1 MNGGPRIVI
10 KDFFTKNSDIVK
22 YIRAVVAIIIVA
34 IFTPINYLPI
44 SVTHDEFERFYDGVL
59 NFHSAI
65 CIGIFISFFMNY
77 MNIYRRA
84 ILQITIMLVSNFA
97 LIILFILFV
106 EIDRWML
113 IALLLTVISVFE
125 LFRFLVN
132 ASKADMINNIKANQP
147 QR

>member
-1 MNGGPRIVI
+1 MQDLLGLTKQPKKLLNGGPRIVI

-65 CIGIFISFFMNY
+65 CIGIFISFF
-77 MNIYRRA
+77 
-84 ILQITIMLVSNFA
+84 F
-97 LIILFILFV
+97 
-106 EIDRWML
+106 
-113 IALLLTVISVFE
+113 
-125 LFRFLVN
+125 
-132 ASKADMINNIKANQP
+132 P
-147 QR
+147 QRL